1 LYFRIFWRIFANGNC
16 KHYEVMTGTLLI
28 TAVLL
33 LAGGCAVWLS
43 VRQGRERLADA
54 QRRADEL
61 KENYERRI
69 AEIKADAEKRLDD
82 MRGETDR
89 RVREAKEEARQNY
102 EKSLDAQ
109 KQLFDKSLAEMK
121 ASVNATTKQMLQES
135 RNDFSEQSGKRIDEI
150 LTPLKDKLKEMKES
164 MDAGKV
170 SQAEL
175 KASMEEQIRHLVAQ
189 TKLTAE
195 SADELARALTH
206 DPKYQGDWGERECE
220 ELLKSQGLREGYEY
234 DKQVDIRYKDE
245 TGKERQFRP
254 DFVLHL
260 DQKRNV
266 IVDAKVSLTAFK
278 DYCAAEDEKTR
289 HEALM
294 RHIDSMEKHVK
305 ELGDKDYSSY
315 LKVGRTMNFVIM
327 FVPITGALWTALKEK
342 PDMWRRAMEQHVYIA
357 DEQTLFAAL
366 SIIRMTWTKV
376 AQLQHQE
383 ELYALATEM
392 VKRVGMFY
400 SHFRSVGAA
409 LDRLQSEYRQSCDKL
424 EDKGNSIIVTANRL
438 VRLGAKQSTGN
449 YALPELMDVDDIT
462 GIPAGVPDEETAVEQ

>member
-1 LYFRIFWRIFANGNC
+1 
-16 KHYEVMTGTLLI
+16 MTLTIAAL
-28 TAVLL
+28 LL

-43 VRQGRERLADA
+43 VRHGRERLEDA
-54 QRRADEL
+54 ARRTGEL
-61 KENYERRI
+61 KEGYERRLEEQKDAYERRI
-69 AEIKADAEKRLDD
+69 AELKAECDRRLDE
-82 MRGETDR
+82 MRLDTDK
-89 RVREAKEEARQNY
+89 RVREAKDEARTNY
-102 EKSLDAQ
+102 EHALEGQ
-109 KQLFDKSLAEMK
+109 KQLFDKSLVEMK
-121 ASVNATTKQMLQES
+121 ASVNAATKQMLSES
-135 RNDFSEQSGKRIDEI
+135 SNDFSEQSGKRINEI

-175 KASMEEQIRHLVAQ
+175 KTAMEEQIRHLVTQ

-245 TGKERQFRP
+245 TGRERQFRP

-260 DQKRNV
+260 DRKRDV
-266 IVDAKVSLTAFK
+266 IVDSKVSLTAFR
-278 DYCAAEDEKTR
+278 DYCAADNEHTR

-294 RHIDSMEKHVK
+294 RHVDSMEKHVK
-305 ELGDKDYSSY
+305 ELSDKDYSSY
-315 LKVGRTMNFVIM
+315 LKVGTTMNFVIM
-327 FVPITGALWTALKEK
+327 FVPVTGALWTALKEK
-342 PDMWRRAMEQHVYIA
+342 PGLWRHAMEQHVYIA

-400 SHFRSVGAA
+400 SHFRSVGTA
-409 LDRLQSEYRQSCDKL
+409 LEKLQNEYRQSCDKL
-424 EDKGNSIIVTANRL
+424 EDRGTSIIVTANRL
-438 VRLGAKQSTGN
+438 VRLGAKKSEGS
-449 YALPELMDVDDIT
+449 YALPELTDVDDIA
-462 GIPAGVPDEETAVEQ
+462 GIADSTFEDEKQEQL